1 MASIHQD
8 IQTVRSLRKDIR
20 DPKLSPSILKAI
32 ESIHQCIMSGS
43 DQNGWKKVEWR
54 SPVTRPHQVQV
65 QTQAQGQ
72 APYQKNHSYQHRSV
86 RPVDHAAPSYS
97 FQNRSRNPHKENT
110 VHTPAQDAE
119 VPRRP
124 PFQEGADGFRTSTQK
139 YVSKFKKT
147 AGKVDDTIL
156 NTILLGKLNKFS
168 EPNYNE
174 IKEFITHIFVS
185 GHTDMIKF
193 FMIIVFE
200 KAASEEIF
208 CPLYARLLSELST
221 QYPVLLTEME
231 NLFSEYMKI
240 FEEIVDSSSETYQEL
255 CKRNVEKKYRRGY
268 SQFLT
273 ELIKHNSINT
283 ATFMKTITTII
294 TQIELNL
301 CIVESVKLNEEFAD
315 CLMKIM
321 KAIKTN
327 LPQDVDDDNHIYQ
340 IRTIL
345 KHDMID
351 RIQPLTIRHPDYMG
365 VSNKARFTFL
375 DIYESIQKF

>member
-20 DPKLSPSILKAI
+20 DPKLSPSTLKAI
-32 ESIHQCIMSGS
+32 ESIHQCMMTGS

-54 SPVTRPHQVQV
+54 GSVRPQ
-65 QTQAQGQ
+65 QGQ
-72 APYQKNHSYQHRSV
+72 HQKNHYQHRSAK
-86 RPVDHAAPSYS
+86 PIDHTSSYS
-97 FQNRSRNPHKENT
+97 FQNRSRNATATTAAAAATAATAHNENT
-110 VHTPAQDAE
+110 VHTHEAE
-119 VPRRP
+119 APRRT
-124 PFQEGADGFRTSTQK
+124 FQESADGFRTSTQK
-139 YVSKFKKT
+139 YISKFKKT
-147 AGKVDDTIL
+147 AGKVEDTIL

-174 IKEFITHIFVS
+174 IKEFITHIIDS
-185 GHTDMIKF
+185 GQTDMIKC
-193 FMIIVFE
+193 FMSIVFE

-240 FEEIVDSSSETYQEL
+240 FEEIVDSSSETYNEL

-273 ELIKHNSINT
+273 ELIKHNCIDT

-301 CIVESVKLNEEFAD
+301 CMVESIKLNEEFAD

-327 LPQDVDDDNHIYQ
+327 LPQEDDENHIYQ

-351 RIQPLTIRHPDYMG
+351 RIQPLTLRHPDYTG

>member
-20 DPKLSPSILKAI
+20 DPKLSPSTLKAI
-32 ESIHQCIMSGS
+32 ESIHQCMMSGS

-54 SPVTRPHQVQV
+54 GSVRPQ
-65 QTQAQGQ
+65 QGQ
-72 APYQKNHSYQHRSV
+72 HQKNYQHRSAK
-86 RPVDHAAPSYS
+86 PIDHTSSYS
-97 FQNRSRNPHKENT
+97 FQNRSRNATAATSMTTATTATTTTAHKENT
-110 VHTPAQDAE
+110 VHTHEAE
-119 VPRRP
+119 APRRT
-124 PFQEGADGFRTSTQK
+124 FQESADGFRTSTQK

-147 AGKVDDTIL
+147 AGKVEDTIL

-174 IKEFITHIFVS
+174 IKEFITHIIDS
-185 GHTDMIKF
+185 GQTDMIKC
-193 FMIIVFE
+193 FMSIVFE

-240 FEEIVDSSSETYQEL
+240 FEEIVDSSSETYNEL

-273 ELIKHNSINT
+273 ELIKHNCIDT

-301 CIVESVKLNEEFAD
+301 CIVESIKLNEEFAD

-327 LPQDVDDDNHIYQ
+327 LPQEDDENHIYQ

-351 RIQPLTIRHPDYMG
+351 RIQPLTLRHPDYTG